1 MFIFNLT
8 SKWNKPSRKE
18 WLNVD
23 ILRENRKE
31 FIENSKLIL
40 KLQQRFRNEKQNVFT
55 EEVNK
60 IALSANNDKIIQ
72 SINSLE
78 TCLYGIN

>member
-8 SKWNKPSRKE
+8 SKRNKPSRKK

-40 KLQQRFRNEKQNVFT
+40 KLQQRLRNEKQNVFT

>member
-1 MFIFNLT
+1 MFIFNLI
-8 SKWNKPSRKE
+8 SKRNKPSRKK

-40 KLQQRFRNEKQNVFT
+40 KLQQRLRNEKQNVFT